1 VLLTTALSSFALVFL
16 AEFGDKSQLVCV
28 LLAARHSPL
37 PVVLGAGAAFAL
49 LNLLAV
55 TVGAGI
61 ASAVPA
67 PVTAAV
73 VAVMF
78 AAFGLKALLSAA
90 DEDDLI
96 QEHAGHTVFFTT
108 FGMILV
114 AEFGDKTQLAVAGLA
129 AASAPLGVYVGA
141 TTALLATSALG
152 ALGGRL
158 LTQRVSVN
166 TLHRIGGVLFLVFAA
181 WITLRQWL
189 SSPPG

>member
-37 PVVLGAGAAFAL
+37 PVAAGAGAAFAL

-73 VAVMF
+73 VTALF
-78 AAFGLKALLSAA
+78 AAFGLQALLSAHDGA
-90 DEDDLI
+90 DLVR
-96 QEHAGHTVFFTT
+96 EHAGRTVFLTT

-129 AASAPLGVYVGA
+129 AASPPLGVYLGA
-141 TTALLATSALG
+141 TTALLATATLG
-152 ALGGRL
+152 AVGGRL

-166 TLHRIGGVLFLVFAA
+166 TLHRIGGALFLVFAA
-181 WITLRQWL
+181 WVAARQWL
-189 SSPPG
+189 LAAPG